1 MNYASPE
8 SMGISSAQILKFV
21 EQLEKHHLNTH
32 SLIISKGNTIVYE
45 NYWAPFHKDYLHRM
59 YSVSKSFV
67 SLAIGFAEQDG
78 LLCLDDPIIKYFPK
92 EVLLYDMKPT
102 DVLTKDKQSM
112 QVDNYVIWRI
122 VDPLTFYKTLDNI
135 ENAES
140 RIDAL
145 TYSAIQTEMG
155 GMERDKIIKQD
166 DVESRDSLNIKV
178 IDAISKAAKTYGIEI
193 IDVKIKK
200 LDLPEDNEQAVYN
213 RMIAERNEMAAKERA
228 EGETEAAKIKNQID
242 KETGILISEAQKN
255 AEITKAEGE
264 NEYMR
269 ILAEAYSDE
278 GKKEFYEFIRSLEAL
293 ELSLTGETTIILSS
307 DSVIAQALL
316 AP

>member
-1 MNYASPE
+1 MKTKKKIFL
-8 SMGISSAQILKFV
+8 ISAAVVVFLLVYTVFQSFYIVEPNQHANKVRFSKTVSTVSEPGLYLKIPFV
-21 EQLEKHHLNTH
+21 DE
-32 SLIISKGNTIVYE
+32 
-45 NYWAPFHKDYLHRM
+45 
-59 YSVSKSFV
+59 
-67 SLAIGFAEQDG
+67 
-78 LLCLDDPIIKYFPK
+78 IKYFPK

-122 VDPLTFYKTLDNI
+122 ADPLTFYKTLDNI
-135 ENAES
+135 DNAES

-178 IDAISKAAKTYGIEI
+178 IAAISEAAGTYGIEI

-264 NEYMR
+264 KEYMR
-269 ILAEAYSDE
+269 ILAEAYNDSD
-278 GKKEFYEFIRSLEAL
+278 KKDFYEFIRSLEAL
-293 ELSLTGETTIILSS
+293 ELSLTGETTIILGA

>member
-1 MNYASPE
+1 MKIKNKAFLITVVVIALLLIFTAFQSFYIVEPDQHANKVRFSKTVSTVSEP
-8 SMGISSAQILKFV
+8 GLYFKIPFV
-21 EQLEKHHLNTH
+21 DE
-32 SLIISKGNTIVYE
+32 
-45 NYWAPFHKDYLHRM
+45 
-59 YSVSKSFV
+59 
-67 SLAIGFAEQDG
+67 
-78 LLCLDDPIIKYFPK
+78 IKYFPK

-122 VDPLTFYKTLDNI
+122 TDPLTFYKTLDNI

-178 IDAISKAAKTYGIEI
+178 IEATSAAAETYGIEI

-228 EGETEAAKIKNQID
+228 EGETEASKIKNQID

-264 NEYMR
+264 KEYMK
-269 ILAEAYSDE
+269 ILAEAYNDE
-278 GKKEFYEFIRSLEAL
+278 SKKAFYEFIRSLEAL
-293 ELSLTGETTIILSS
+293 EISLTGETTIIL
-307 DSVIAQALL
+307 DENSVIAKALL